1 MRKDVEMDKSKVR
14 RNFLLESGATP
25 RIIIFISAAI
35 AISQIIVFLLSS
47 RLGKIGMAL
56 TFFIVTTAVLTA
68 FYFYL
73 KRIIFKPFNEMTE
86 SLKKITSGDM
96 SERVEADGVTELNK
110 LANSINVMTESMDH
124 KFSQL
129 SSLIDI
135 SKDSISNLSFQDVL
149 NHILESAID
158 SQGAKSGSIML
169 LNKRTSELEIA
180 ASVNMDEE
188 IVKSTRVKIGEG
200 ISGRVAKDGEPL
212 LLIDGVT
219 MCGQRDLKD
228 AVSIPIQSKDEL
240 IGVLNLNSKGPRSA
254 DESSIFDVKDLD
266 FLSTL
271 ANHAAV
277 VINNSQLYERL
288 QKNYINIIQTLTAA
302 IDAKDPSTRG
312 HSARVAEYAV
322 AIAKELNMPMES
334 LKTIQSASY
343 LHDVGKI
350 GIPEHILAKPSG
362 LTDEEF
368 EIIKTHPA
376 ISAKILAPVHFEEPI
391 VPIVRHHHERFA
403 GGGYPDN
410 IKGDLIPLEARI
422 LTLAD
427 SFDAMISS
435 RPYRSAHTVDWAM
448 DEIRNCSGKQFDPE
462 IAEVFLQVI
471 DAMFRPAFGE
481 DETEPNGSQPKKEK
495 KAVENVPRS
504 KRAKVS

>member
-1 MRKDVEMDKSKVR
+1 MVVDKAKVKSEILR
-14 RNFLLESGATP
+14 ESGASP
-25 RIIIFISAAI
+25 RIILFIAAAL
-35 AISQIIVFLLSS
+35 AISQAIIFLVSNS
-47 RLGKIGMAL
+47 LGKTGMAVI
-56 TFFIVTTAVLTA
+56 FFLVTATILSV

-86 SLKKITSGDM
+86 SLNKIASGEM
-96 SERVEADGVTELNK
+96 GERLKPDGVREMNM

-135 SKDSISNLSFQDVL
+135 SKDSISNLSFQEVL
-149 NHILESAID
+149 NHILESAVD

-169 LNKRTSELEIA
+169 LNKRTNELEIA
-180 ASVNMDEE
+180 ASSNMDEE
-188 IVKSTRVKIGEG
+188 IVKNTRVKFGEG

-219 MCGQRDLKD
+219 LCGQRDLKD
-228 AVSIPIQSKDEL
+228 AVSIPIKSKDEL

-254 DESSIFDVKDLD
+254 GESSIFDVKDLD
-266 FLSTL
+266 FLATL

-277 VINNSQLYERL
+277 VINNSQLYESL

-322 AIAKELNMPMES
+322 AIAKELGMPMES

-350 GIPEHILAKPSG
+350 GIPEYILGKPGG
-362 LTDEEF
+362 LTNEEF
-368 EIIKTHPA
+368 DIIKTHPT
-376 ISAKILAPVHFEEPI
+376 ISAKILAPVHFDEPI
-391 VPIVRHHHERFA
+391 VSIVRHHHERYA

-410 IKGDLIPLEARI
+410 IKGDKIPLEARI
-422 LTLAD
+422 ITLAD

-435 RPYRSAHTVDWAM
+435 RPYRNAHTVDWAM

-471 DAMFRPAFGE
+471 DAMFRPAFGDDDAE
-481 DETEPNGSQPKKEK
+481 SKDSKPVRKREELDMVS
-495 KAVENVPRS
+495 RS
-504 KRAKVS
+504 KKVAI

>member
-1 MRKDVEMDKSKVR
+1 MDKVKVSTGILR
-14 RNFLLESGATP
+14 ESGATP
-25 RIIIFISAAI
+25 RIIIFIAAAL
-35 AISQIIVFLLSS
+35 AISQTIVFLFSS
-47 RLGKIGMAL
+47 RLGETGMAAI
-56 TFFIVTTAVLTA
+56 FFFVTAAILSI

-96 SERVEADGVTELNK
+96 SERVNSEGVSEMNK

-129 SSLIDI
+129 TNLIEI
-135 SKDSISNLSFQDVL
+135 SKDSISNLSFQEVL
-149 NHILESAID
+149 NHILESAVD

-169 LNKRTSELEIA
+169 LNKRTNELEIA
-180 ASVNMDEE
+180 AAVNMDKE
-188 IVKSTRVKIGEG
+188 IVKSTRVKLGEG
-200 ISGRVAKDGEPL
+200 IAGRVAKDGEPL

-219 MCGQRDLKD
+219 LCGQRNLKD
-228 AVSIPIQSKDEL
+228 AVSIPIKSKDEL

-254 DESSIFDVKDLD
+254 GESSIFDVKDLD

-277 VINNSQLYERL
+277 VINNAHLYEVL

-322 AIAKELNMPMES
+322 AIAKELKMPMES
-334 LKTIQSASY
+334 LKTIQSAAY

-350 GIPEHILAKPSG
+350 GIPEYILGKPSG
-362 LTDEEF
+362 LTDAEF
-368 EIIKTHPA
+368 DIIKTHPT

-391 VPIVRHHHERFA
+391 IPIVRHHHERYA

-410 IKGDLIPLEARI
+410 IKGDMIPLEARI

-435 RPYRSAHTVDWAM
+435 RPYRSAHSVDWAM
-448 DEIRNCSGKQFDPE
+448 EEIRNCSGQQFDPE

-471 DAMFRPAFGE
+471 DAMFRPAFVD
-481 DETEPNGSQPKKEK
+481 DEPEPNGSKPTKIKE
-495 KAVENVPRS
+495 AIDNIPRS
-504 KRAKVS
+504 KKAAIS